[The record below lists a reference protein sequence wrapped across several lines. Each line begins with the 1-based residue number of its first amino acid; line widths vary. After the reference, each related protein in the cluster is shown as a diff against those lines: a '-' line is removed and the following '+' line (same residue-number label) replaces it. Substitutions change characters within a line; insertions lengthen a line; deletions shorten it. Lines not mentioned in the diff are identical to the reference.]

1 MTDKKSNYNKDLY
14 LDKCVICGDNG
25 MEYPL
30 DTHHIQEQ
38 NNFKG
43 YEFQKDKMSNLVVLC
58 KTHHDEVH
66 HGGLEIKGYVG
77 TTGGKILD
85 YKVEDKREKVGG
97 KKKYGKEVIDVVQS
111 LYEELKTQKESMKIL
126 GLELKKR
133 EINISSRILGK
144 IIKGEY

>member
-1 MTDKKSNYNKDLY
+1 
-14 LDKCVICGDNG
+14 
-25 MEYPL
+25 
-30 DTHHIQEQ
+30 
-38 NNFKG
+38 
-43 YEFQKDKMSNLVVLC
+43 
-58 KTHHDEVH
+58 VH

-97 KKKYGKEVIDVVQS
+97 KKKYGKEVIEVIQS
-111 LYEELKTQKESMKIL
+111 LYEELKTQKESMKVL

-133 EINISSRILGK
+133 EINISPRILGK